1 VQGRSVLRVVLR
13 SVLQVVLREVQP
25 AEMRSPPATREERAT
40 SYNKIELR
48 RKKNMFL
55 NHISDD

>member
-1 VQGRSVLRVVLR
+1 VQRVQGRSVLRVVLR
-13 SVLQVVLREVQP
+13 SVLRVVQP
-25 AEMRSPPATREERAT
+25 AEMRSPPATREERAS
-40 SYNKIELR
+40 SYYKIELR